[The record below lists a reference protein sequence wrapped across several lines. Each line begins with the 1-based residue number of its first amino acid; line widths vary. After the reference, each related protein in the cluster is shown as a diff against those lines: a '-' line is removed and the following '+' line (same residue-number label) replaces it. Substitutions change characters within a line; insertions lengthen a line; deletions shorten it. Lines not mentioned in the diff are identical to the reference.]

1 MAPEQR
7 RGAREDE
14 RTDVYAMGVIL
25 HEMLTGR
32 RPGEAPAG
40 ELAGGAAVADL
51 VARMLRE
58 DPVERPR
65 DAGEVLEVLASI
77 ERGSPET
84 PPRPETRTRALL
96 WIAGA
101 LVALPIAL
109 FATRQATTG
118 ILSREATGARAPA
131 STPAAVPAQPVP
143 PPGPAPQPAPQPAAL
158 ESTPR
163 PEEVPT
169 RRVSAPRKKVASS
182 TAARVRFCRDRV
194 NAVPT
199 PSAETGEGVLGVDAE
214 PFGEFSLDGRVYGE
228 TPGECRVAAGSY
240 AVRVHHPRYGT
251 REARVV
257 VRAGERKRW
266 TADFLAER

>member
-1 MAPEQR
+1 
-7 RGAREDE
+7 
-14 RTDVYAMGVIL
+14 
-25 HEMLTGR
+25 
-32 RPGEAPAG
+32 
-40 ELAGGAAVADL
+40 VADL

-65 DAGEVLEVLASI
+65 DAGEVLEVLESI
-77 ERGSPET
+77 DRGSPET
-84 PPRPETRTRALL
+84 PSVALRAPPRPEARSRALL

-101 LVALPIAL
+101 LVALPVAL

-118 ILSREATGARAPA
+118 ILSREATGSARAPA
-131 STPAAVPAQPVP
+131 STPAAVRAEPGP
-143 PPGPAPQPAPQPAAL
+143 PPGPAPQPTPQPAAL

-169 RRVSAPRKKVASS
+169 KRVSAPRKKVASS
-182 TAARVRFCRDRV
+182 PAARVRFCRDRV

-240 AVRVHHPRYGT
+240 AVRVQHPRYGT
-251 REARVV
+251 REARVM
-257 VRAGERKRW
+257 VRAGERTRW
-266 TADFLAER
+266 TADFLADR